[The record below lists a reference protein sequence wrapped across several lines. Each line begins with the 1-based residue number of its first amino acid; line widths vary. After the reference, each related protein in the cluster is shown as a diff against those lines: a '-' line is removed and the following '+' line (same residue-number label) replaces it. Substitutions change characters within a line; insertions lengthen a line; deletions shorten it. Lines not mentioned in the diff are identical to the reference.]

1 MLGVTPRL
9 PAVVAVL
16 FVSFLLAIPA
26 LGAADDAA
34 APRLKVIAAALEA
47 PAPVAGDGEAEGSGA
62 MDLGQLIRRAISAN
76 KGLAAVRIAVTAAEE
91 DINIARGRSLPRVD
105 AFSTLE
111 NFPIRDKVLIP
122 RAGGPEQNNPF
133 EETVLNY
140 GIEIT
145 LPLYTGGRLKKEED
159 LAQAQ
164 REAASSRG
172 DLTQQE
178 LVFNVTSTYYT
189 YLLVK
194 EVIAAQEA
202 AVRSLRDSL
211 RIEQARVDVGRAVPA
226 DVLRIQ
232 TRLSRAESTLA
243 ADRNRLDG
251 TLEVLKAY
259 LALPPEFRLEPVG
272 KLTPFKFDVN
282 SPESLRNKALTMR
295 PDLIALRHEAASQR
309 LAIDVAGA
317 NLGPTVD
324 LAAQYGLA
332 TSSVTHS
339 DAALMLKLRV
349 PLYSGDVLQAQKRKA
364 VARWSEL
371 TTRLAAAERQALAEV
386 EKARLELFSTEAR
399 IEASS
404 AAIKQAEESLRVE
417 REKFA
422 AARGTSNDLLL
433 AEEALLAARTQYA
446 AAVTGSRQALAA
458 LQLATG
464 EIAPPPG
471 K

>member
-1 MLGVTPRL
+1 MKIIAT
-9 PAVVAVL
+9 VL
-16 FVSFLLAIPA
+16 TIAWIA
-26 LGAADDAA
+26 L
-34 APRLKVIAAALEA
+34 
-47 PAPVAGDGEAEGSGA
+47 APVQTRGEDMGVQTGTA
-62 MDLGQLIRRAISAN
+62 MDLNQLVRYAVSAN
-76 KGLAAVRIAVTAAEE
+76 KGLTAARIAVTAAEE
-91 DINIARGRSLPRVD
+91 DIHIARGRARPRVD

-111 NFPIRDKVLIP
+111 HFPIRDKLLIP
-122 RAGGPEQNNPF
+122 RAGQSQTVDPF
-133 EETVLNY
+133 EETILNY
-140 GIEIT
+140 GVQIT

-159 LAQAQ
+159 LARAQ
-164 REAASSRG
+164 REATSSRG

-178 LVFNVTSTYYT
+178 LIFNVTSTYYT

-194 EVIAAQEA
+194 EVIAAEEA

-226 DVLRIQ
+226 DMLRIE
-232 TRLSRAESTLA
+232 TRLSRAGSTLA
-243 ADRNRLDG
+243 DDRNRLDS

-272 KLTPFKFDVN
+272 TLTPFKFDVN

-295 PDLIALRHEAASQR
+295 PDLAALRHEVESQR
-309 LAIDVAGA
+309 LAIDVAAA
-317 NLGPTVD
+317 NFGPTVD
-324 LAAQYGLA
+324 LTAQYGLA
-332 TSSVTHS
+332 TSSVTRS
-339 DAALMLKLRV
+339 DAALMLLLRI

-371 TTRLAAAERQALAEV
+371 TMRLAAAERQALAEV
-386 EKARLELFSTEAR
+386 EKARLELSSTKAR

-404 AAIKQAEESLRVE
+404 TAIKQAQESLRVE

-433 AEEALLAARTQYA
+433 AEEALLAAKTQYA
-446 AAVTGSRQALAA
+446 SAVADSRRAFAA

-464 EIAPPPG
+464 EIEPASE

>member
-1 MLGVTPRL
+1 MLGVTPRF
-9 PAVVAVL
+9 PAVAAAL
-16 FVSFLLAIPA
+16 FASLSAISA
-26 LGAADDAA
+26 LGAADDVA
-34 APRLKVIAAALEA
+34 APHFEAIAASEV
-47 PAPVAGDGEAEGSGA
+47 PVTVAGDGRTKTSAA
-62 MDLGQLIRRAISAN
+62 MDLGQLIRHAISAN
-76 KGLAAVRIAVTAAEE
+76 KGLAAARIAVTAADE
-91 DINIARGRSLPRVD
+91 DINIARGRSLPRLD
-105 AFSTLE
+105 AIGTLE
-111 NFPIRDKVLIP
+111 HFPIRDKVRMIANP
-122 RAGGPEQNNPF
+122 NAGPDPVQDDTILGFGVQ
-133 EETVLNY
+133 
-140 GIEIT
+140 IT

-178 LVFNVTSTYYT
+178 LIFNVTSTYYT

-226 DVLRIQ
+226 DMLRIQ

-259 LALPPEFRLEPVG
+259 LALPPEFRLAPVG
-272 KLTPFKFDVN
+272 KLAPFKFDVN

-324 LAAQYGLA
+324 LAAQYGA
-332 TSSVTHS
+332 SAASSVTQS
-339 DAALMLKLRV
+339 DGALMLRLRI
-349 PLYSGDVLQAQKRKA
+349 PLYSGGVLQAQKRKA

-371 TTRLAAAERQALAEV
+371 TTRLAGAELQALAEV
-386 EKARLELFSTEAR
+386 EKARLELSSTEAR

-446 AAVTGSRQALAA
+446 AAVASSRQALAA

-464 EIAPPPG
+464 EIGPSPG